1 LRKLARPGWLGLAL
15 AIVLVTGCGRP
26 VHTDRAPSRPA
37 DVSRVPDAVPRY
49 EPRSSRGN
57 PDSYEVFGQRYYVLE
72 SANGHVEQGVASW
85 YGEKFHGRLTSSGE
99 PYDMYVMTAAHKT
112 LPLPTYA
119 RVTNLANGRSVV
131 VKINDRGPFVDN
143 RIVDLSYAAAAR
155 LDMLRAGTAMVE
167 LKVIEPGDAPAR
179 VQPPP
184 AAVPVASA
192 GGSADSEK
200 IYVQVGAFG
209 EDRNARN
216 LAERLRQR
224 GVEDVMVRADRGGR
238 LYRVRVGPVSSV
250 EYFDWVVAQ
259 ARALGIDDAHMAM
272 E

>member
-1 LRKLARPGWLGLAL
+1 MRNRARPRWLALALAL

-72 SANGHVEQGVASW
+72 SANGHVERGVASW

-131 VKINDRGPFVDN
+131 VKINDPPNGVYYIDN
-143 RIVDLSYAAAAR
+143 GSVNAIDNGGKLITT
-155 LDMLRAGTAMVE
+155 LTAGNV
-167 LKVIEPGDAPAR
+167 
-179 VQPPP
+179 
-184 AAVPVASA
+184 
-192 GGSADSEK
+192 
-200 IYVQVGAFG
+200 FG
-209 EDRNARN
+209 EMAYFSSTRTRNATIIANSDVVLRRISREDFEKLPVIMKIFQQISAKRKRN
-216 LAERLRQR
+216 R
-224 GVEDVMVRADRGGR
+224 GLD
-238 LYRVRVGPVSSV
+238 
-250 EYFDWVVAQ
+250 
-259 ARALGIDDAHMAM
+259 
-272 E
+272 